1 MTVLDFDAQLISK
14 FAKIVASS
22 TVHEEMDFASLL
34 PEGPSLEDEDV
45 DDLEGN
51 IKGIKRGEVSAKKR
65 QQTAENGQVIISDLV
80 YRHMRL

>member
-1 MTVLDFDAQLISK
+1 M
-14 FAKIVASS
+14 ASS
-22 TVHEEMDFASLL
+22 NVHEEMDFASLL

-65 QQTAENGQVIISDLV
+65 QQTVENGQVGLNDLV
-80 YRHMRL
+80 HRQMCL